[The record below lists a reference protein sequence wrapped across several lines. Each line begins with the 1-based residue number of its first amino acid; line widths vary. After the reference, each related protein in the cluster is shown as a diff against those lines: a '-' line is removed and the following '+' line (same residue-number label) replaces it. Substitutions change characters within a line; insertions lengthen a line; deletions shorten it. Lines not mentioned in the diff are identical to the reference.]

1 MTDAYDLDTT
11 GRAHSSDEQPP
22 ESGDGGSGPH
32 GHDGHSGRVTDGDR
46 SGDAGLEES
55 LVVSIPDEHVGAFV
69 AQAFEDVER
78 DTTWG
83 DAVVAEEA
91 GDAWQSLSPR
101 EQVVELL
108 QMADGF
114 DERAVEEL
122 NRIPLDRGSATDEMR
137 ERFEEAKRLRRNADV
152 LRDGIAAAY
161 DEGYVGDEELVDA
174 VESFGFDT
182 ATVAERE
189 DSLDAVANAYDL
201 DFRVYGGTLLT
212 DRETDDAEE
221 FEAW

>member
-11 GRAHSSDEQPP
+11 GGAHGADDRPP
-22 ESGDGGSGPH
+22 EGGHGDH
-32 GHDGHSGRVTDGDR
+32 GEHGHSGRVTDGDET
-46 SGDAGLEES
+46 GGGLEES
-55 LVVSIPDEHVGAFV
+55 LGVTIPDEHVGAFV

-83 DAVVAEEA
+83 EAVDAVVAEEA
-91 GDAWQSLSPR
+91 LDAWAELSPR

-108 QMADGF
+108 KMADSF

-122 NRIPLDRGSATDEMR
+122 NAIPVDRGSPTDEMR

-161 DEGYVGDEELVDA
+161 DEGYVGDDELVDA

-182 ATVAERE
+182 ATIAERE

-201 DFRVYGGTLLT
+201 DFRAYGGTLMS
-212 DRETDDAEE
+212 DREPDEDAEE